1 MKRNPGL
8 GKKKG
13 SSLIYWVEPGL
24 LEACLPCG
32 GAKAVFLKRSWVDY
46 SSNRVDKVDYPRVE
60 YYGLTVMDE

>member
-24 LEACLPCG
+24 LEAL
-32 GAKAVFLKRSWVDY
+32 
-46 SSNRVDKVDYPRVE
+46 RV
-60 YYGLTVMDE
+60 